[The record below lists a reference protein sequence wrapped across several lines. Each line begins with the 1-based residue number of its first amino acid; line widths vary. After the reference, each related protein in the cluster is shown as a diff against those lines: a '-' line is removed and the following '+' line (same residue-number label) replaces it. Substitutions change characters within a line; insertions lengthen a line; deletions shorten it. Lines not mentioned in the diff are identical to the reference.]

1 VSTAEPPEE
10 SVPEWVSSVPPPAVT
25 DEPALPPAPS
35 GADTRNR
42 QAAIVATGSGLL
54 LLVASFLRWD
64 VVRFDGTT
72 IDALSPTGW
81 AAGDGKITV
90 LVGAGAVLV
99 AALLWLGRREGWLK
113 LGLIAGGGV
122 ALAVAAFNYV
132 DYTSGGKPA
141 EVADSLGLTP
151 DGISSSAGAGVQ
163 LAIIASV
170 GLIGAGLM
178 VRHQPRQ
185 RRER

>member
-1 VSTAEPPEE
+1 VSTAEPPEDP
-10 SVPEWVSSVPPPAVT
+10 VPEWVSSVPPPA
-25 DEPALPPAPS
+25 DPPLPPAPS
-35 GADTRNR
+35 DVATRNR
-42 QAAIVATGSGLL
+42 QAAIVAAGSGVV
-54 LLVASFLRWD
+54 LLVASFL
-64 VVRFDGTT
+64 
-72 IDALSPTGW
+72 P
-81 AAGDGKITV
+81 AGDGKVTV
-90 LVGAGAVLV
+90 LVGAGAVIV

-122 ALAVAAFNYV
+122 ALAVAALNYV

-151 DGISSSAGAGVQ
+151 DGIASSAGVGVQ

-185 RRER
+185 RRERR